1 MYISMKTYSKKLLVA
16 FFFSMLPIVLMSC
29 SMDPEKASFS
39 ISGNLEKLQIGNDGF
54 TEVYSIKSNTEWK
67 FVNETD
73 QSWVTISPAKGSG
86 NGTVT
91 ITANANTGTGRTA
104 VFRVVP
110 NGVKTQEIEIM
121 QGNSYIPTTDGE
133 FPIIAWTGVEA
144 DKSLEKFPVM
154 KASGINIYLGWYDD
168 LETTLKVL
176 DAAQKTGVKMI
187 TSCKDLLSV
196 GTAEEVVKAMMNHP
210 ALYAY
215 HLKDEPEVNDLP
227 GLGELVKKIKTI
239 DSHHPC
245 YINLYPNWAWGK
257 ELYSENIKSFIE
269 QVPVPFI
276 SFDNY
281 PIVSI
286 NGAPSIV
293 RPDWYRNLEEISAAA
308 KENNKPFWAF
318 ALALSHK
325 LDETHFYK
333 IPTLPELR
341 LQVFSDLAYGAQA
354 IQYFTYRGLQH
365 DEPTEVYNLVKTV
378 NQEVQQLAGIFLGAQ
393 VISVSHTGSEIPEG
407 TTALGS
413 LPTPIKSLTTSDTGA
428 VVSFLEKG
436 SNQYLVVVNKDFRN
450 VMNLAID
457 VDGSVSRVLKDGS
470 TVSPDGSTI
479 AVEPGDM
486 VIFTWRK

>member
-16 FFFSMLPIVLMSC
+16 FFFSMLPMVLMSC

-110 NGVKTQEIEIM
+110 NGVKTQEIEII

-257 ELYSENIKSFIE
+257 ELYSENVKSFIE

-325 LDETHFYK
+325 LDETHF
-333 IPTLPELR
+333 IR
-341 LQVFSDLAYGAQA
+341 
-354 IQYFTYRGLQH
+354 YRH
-365 DEPTEVYNLVKTV
+365 CP
-378 NQEVQQLAGIFLGAQ
+378 
-393 VISVSHTGSEIPEG
+393 S
-407 TTALGS
+407 
-413 LPTPIKSLTTSDTGA
+413 
-428 VVSFLEKG
+428 
-436 SNQYLVVVNKDFRN
+436 
-450 VMNLAID
+450 
-457 VDGSVSRVLKDGS
+457 
-470 TVSPDGSTI
+470 
-479 AVEPGDM
+479 
-486 VIFTWRK
+486 